1 MLIACADSL
10 ILSWSIFKTG
20 HHTLRREDL
29 RIIERM
35 MSSKNKQYHFVL
47 VHGLGHGAWCWYKVR
62 TLLESVGHQ
71 VTALD
76 LAASGVNLKTL
87 DEVHTMLDYSQP
99 LLEFMETIPMNE
111 RVIIV
116 GNSLGGFSLA
126 YAMDKFPEKISVAVF
141 VAAFMP
147 DTSHGPSYV
156 MDKLSELAPKEN
168 FMDTK
173 FAIQEGAGKPKTT
186 MHFGPEFIASK
197 LYPKSSPE
205 VSFTTFQE
213 LSNYQ

>member
-156 MDKLSELAPKEN
+156 MDKRTLWILSLQSKKVLESQRQQCILVLSLLHPSS
-168 FMDTK
+168 
-173 FAIQEGAGKPKTT
+173 IQSLLLRI
-186 MHFGPEFIASK
+186 F
-197 LYPKSSPE
+197 L
-205 VSFTTFQE
+205 
-213 LSNYQ
+213 